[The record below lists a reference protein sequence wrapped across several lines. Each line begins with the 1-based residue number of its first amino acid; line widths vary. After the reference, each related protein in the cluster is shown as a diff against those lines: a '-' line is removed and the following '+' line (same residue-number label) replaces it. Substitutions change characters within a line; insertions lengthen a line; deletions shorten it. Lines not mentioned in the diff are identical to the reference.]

1 MKKFM
6 FFIGLFLSAL
16 MPQSVFALTAQEI
29 AIKVDQRDDGD
40 KGTAKIEMILID
52 AQGQKRVRKMQKF
65 EMDVGKDTYSTI
77 FFTSPAD
84 VKDSAFLTYDYTSSD
99 KDDDQWLYLPELHKT
114 KRIVSSDKSNAF
126 MGSDFTYA
134 DMTKRV
140 VKDYHY
146 RIVKE
151 SSVNGQAVWIMEAI
165 PKTEKTRDE
174 TGYDKSYMFVRQD
187 NFVVVRAMH
196 MQTDGKIKYMDVR
209 KLEKIEGVW
218 VATEI
223 GMTTKKNKVTLHQTL
238 MRFSDIHFN
247 QDFDES
253 LFTVHRIE
261 RGL

>member
-1 MKKFM
+1 MNKII
-6 FFIGLFLSAL
+6 FFIASLLSVL
-16 MPQSVFALTAQEI
+16 VPQYSYALTADEI
-29 AIKVDQRDDGD
+29 AMRVDQRDDGD
-40 KGTAKIEMILID
+40 RGTAKIEMVLID
-52 AQGQKRVRKMQKF
+52 SQGQKRIREMQKF
-65 EMDVGKDTYSTI
+65 EMDMGKDTHSAI
-77 FFTSPAD
+77 FFTAPAD
-84 VKDSAFLTYDYTSSD
+84 VRDSAFLTYDYASSD

-140 VKDYHY
+140 VADYRY

-151 SSVNGQAVWIMEAI
+151 SSVNDHPVWIMESI
-165 PKTEKTRDE
+165 PKTAKTRDE
-174 TGYDKSYMFVRQD
+174 TGYAKSYMFVRQD
-187 NFVVVRAMH
+187 NFVVIRAMH

-209 KLEKIEGVW
+209 KLEQIDGIW

-223 GMTTKKNKVTLHQTL
+223 GMTTKKNKATLHQTL

-247 QDFDES
+247 QNFDDN